1 MKGNSVC
8 WRINALWNKYQPT
21 DFTGATY
28 VNKAQV
34 QETWNKSKLETLSDV
49 ANAAESLK
57 DSTTALLSLDKAVAD
72 FVAKTNTT
80 DSAYKAFFEDTTD
93 NNISTFKDSFDKA
106 VEDVLTGK
114 MNSSDVRRWTTD
126 TNLKALYEADVANYL
141 TVTQNWINQQYQNRI
156 SGANITPT
164 QSEVLTRIYNE
175 LTSFVGHKVVTD
187 SSSVTGL
194 KIKDNA
200 QSTEG
205 GYQDLTCK
213 TIVSI
218 NSLETLATSLI
229 VNFPRQ

>member
-1 MKGNSVC
+1 
-8 WRINALWNKYQPT
+8 
-21 DFTGATY
+21 
-28 VNKAQV
+28 
-34 QETWNKSKLETLSDV
+34 
-49 ANAAESLK
+49 
-57 DSTTALLSLDKAVAD
+57 
-72 FVAKTNTT
+72 
-80 DSAYKAFFEDTTD
+80 
-93 NNISTFKDSFDKA
+93 
-106 VEDVLTGK
+106 

-156 SGANITPT
+156 SGVDITPT

-187 SSSVTGL
+187 SNSVTGL

-200 QSTEG
+200 QSTEA

-218 NSLETLATSLI
+218 NSLETLARDLI
-229 VNFPRQ
+229 VNFPRQQ